1 MAFSDLETLRRY
13 LAELDELHVP
23 SLSGYY
29 DSKAGGFVHKHE
41 DVGKKESGD
50 PSKASSATCVL
61 SLTSCAKWEKGPWQ
75 GDSNNLVNIL
85 LTQTW
90 ESAGLEVNNPFTVAW
105 ILEAVT
111 ALTAPQDSVEVK
123 VDQHGQKRIEEA
135 EKILIQALNSPIHPG
150 GASVA
155 KYPPSAYVTQ
165 LVVRVLKR
173 RKRLDPE
180 ISANARDWAW
190 AELRRQL
197 ALRVSESK
205 FSDIYSL
212 AYSALITIAL
222 SSPADA
228 RPEEK
233 RSQQTALKVFFDS
246 QNPRDG
252 SWPLSR
258 PLFHYPGVGNAYCF
272 EYELLAQLLGEER
285 LKAELLNYIPNFI
298 TATNALRTDYFPIGA
313 AALGWASGHHPQLQG
328 PESWST
334 ASVFH
339 FAHLLDRL
347 VAEGIRRELFASLD
361 VPYPAPRVPSAE
373 FAARFVDGDIEIEGQ
388 LQPLKQALL
397 SRFVEPIKS
406 RAHLVSSGR
415 PLAETAISAIFFG
428 PPGTSKTTLAE
439 LVAEYLGWPLL
450 VIDPSHLV
458 RNGMD
463 LVQAE
468 ANSLFS
474 MLAAAEGLVALFDE
488 FDEMVRERSLP
499 DTETVSRFLTT
510 AMLPKLSLINKR
522 KRIVFILATNY
533 IDQFDFAIS
542 RPGRFDRLFQIM
554 PPNLQ
559 SKLKRWPNVG
569 AKLTDLKLLVNGEL
583 SDKLLSSK
591 LSALT
596 FDEFEAL
603 SKRLI
608 VAVDQQQALSIVDQ
622 EFKKCTLQQA
632 PRDTKEVESE
642 TWQGRSQKQTRY
654 IR

>member
-13 LAELDELHVP
+13 LSELDELHVP
-23 SLSGYY
+23 SLSQYY
-29 DSKAGGFVHKHE
+29 DKKAGGFVHKHE
-41 DVGKKESGD
+41 DVGKKAAGD
-50 PSKASSATCVL
+50 PSKASSATCVQ
-61 SLTSCAKWEKGPWQ
+61 SLTSCAKWEEGPWAQNSQ
-75 GDSNNLVNIL
+75 GLVNTL
-85 LTQTW
+85 LSQTW
-90 ESAGLEVNNPFTVAW
+90 ESAGLEVDNPFTVAW

-111 ALTAPQDSVEVK
+111 ALQESVNIVL
-123 VDQHGQKRIEEA
+123 DGDGQKRVEEA
-135 EKILIQALNSPIHPG
+135 ERILIESLQSTG

-155 KYPPSAYVTQ
+155 EYPPSAYVTQ
-165 LVVRVLKR
+165 LVVRILQRRSRLKP
-173 RKRLDPE
+173 D
-180 ISANARDWAW
+180 ISAKAREWAW
-190 AELRRQL
+190 SELRRQL

-212 AYSALITIAL
+212 AYSALITVAL

-233 RSQQTALKVFFDS
+233 RSQQTALKIFFDS
-246 QNPRDG
+246 QNPGDG

-272 EYELLAQLLGEER
+272 EYELLAQLLGQER
-285 LKAELLNYIPNFI
+285 LRPDLLNYIPNLI
-298 TATNALRTDYFPIGA
+298 TVTNALKTSYFPIGS

-328 PESWST
+328 AESWST
-334 ASVFH
+334 ASVFY

-347 VAEGIRRELFASLD
+347 VAEAIRRELFASLD
-361 VPYPAPRVPSAE
+361 MPYPTPREPSSE
-373 FAARFVDGDIEIEGQ
+373 FAARFVDGDTEIEGQ
-388 LQPLKQALL
+388 PQSLKKALL
-397 SRFVEPIKS
+397 DRFVEPIKQ
-406 RAHLVSSGR
+406 RAHLVRRGR
-415 PLAETAISAIFFG
+415 PLTDTAISAIFFG

-439 LVAEYLGWPLL
+439 LIAEYLGWPLL
-450 VIDPSHLV
+450 VVDPSHLV

-463 LVQAE
+463 RVQAE
-468 ANSLFS
+468 ANTLFS

-559 SKLKRWPNVG
+559 SKLARWDKV
-569 AKLTDLKLLVNGEL
+569 ASKLAGLKLLLNGEL
-583 SDKLLSSK
+583 SNKQLGAK

-603 SKRLI
+603 SKRL
-608 VAVDQQQALSIVDQ
+608 VDAVDQQQALSIVDQ
-622 EFKKCTLQQA
+622 EFKKCTLQQS
-632 PRDTKEVESE
+632 PRDTKEAVSE
-642 TWQGRSQKQTRY
+642 TWQKRSQKQARY